1 MPKSKFIKMNSVT
14 DVMNF
19 VKEASKIEGDVT
31 VLKGRYIIDGK
42 SIMGVM
48 SIDMSTGMTVEYP
61 ANAVD
66 FENFIS
72 QFES

>member
-61 ANAVD
+61 ADAIN

-72 QFES
+72 QFEF

>member
-1 MPKSKFIKMNSVT
+1 MPKSKFIKMNSVS

-61 ANAVD
+61 TDAVD

>member
-1 MPKSKFIKMNSVT
+1 MSKSKFIKMNNVT

-61 ANAVD
+61 VDAVD

>member
-19 VKEASKIEGDVT
+19 VKEASKIEEDIT

-61 ANAVD
+61 ADAID

-72 QFES
+72 QFKS

>member
-1 MPKSKFIKMNSVT
+1 MSKSKFIKMDSVT

-42 SIMGVM
+42 SVMGVM

-61 ANAVD
+61 ADAID

>member
-1 MPKSKFIKMNSVT
+1 MPKSKFIKMNSIT

-61 ANAVD
+61 ADAVD

>member
-61 ANAVD
+61 ADAIN

>member
-1 MPKSKFIKMNSVT
+1 MSKSKFIKMNNVT

-61 ANAVD
+61 TDAID

>member
-1 MPKSKFIKMNSVT
+1 MPKSKFIKMNSIT

-31 VLKGRYIIDGK
+31 VLKGRYTIDGK
-42 SIMGVM
+42 SVMGVM

-61 ANAVD
+61 ADAVD

>member
-1 MPKSKFIKMNSVT
+1 MPKSKFIKMNNVT

-48 SIDMSTGMTVEYP
+48 SIDMSTGMIVEYP
-61 ANAVD
+61 ADAVD

-72 QFES
+72 KFES

>member
-1 MPKSKFIKMNSVT
+1 MKTKFIKMSNIKDIV
-14 DVMNF
+14 NF
-19 VKEASKIEGDVT
+19 VNEASKVKSDIN

-42 SIMGVM
+42 SIMGVI
-48 SIDMSTGMTVEYP
+48 SIDVTTGMIVEYP
-61 ANAVD
+61 ADAID

>member
-19 VKEASKIEGDVT
+19 IKEASKIEGDVT

-61 ANAVD
+61 ADAVD

>member
-48 SIDMSTGMTVEYP
+48 SIDMSAGMTVEYP
-61 ANAVD
+61 ADAID

>member
-1 MPKSKFIKMNSVT
+1 MPKSKFIKMNNVT

-48 SIDMSTGMTVEYP
+48 SIDMSTGMIVEYP
-61 ANAVD
+61 ADAVD

>member
-61 ANAVD
+61 ADAVD

>member
-1 MPKSKFIKMNSVT
+1 MPKSKFIKMNNVT

-19 VKEASKIEGDVT
+19 VKEASKIEGDIT

-48 SIDMSTGMTVEYP
+48 SIDMSTGMIVEYP
-61 ANAVD
+61 ADAVD

>member
-61 ANAVD
+61 TDAVN

>member
-14 DVMNF
+14 DIMNF
-19 VKEASKIEGDVT
+19 VKEASKIEGDIT
-31 VLKGRYIIDGK
+31 VLKGKYIIDGK

-61 ANAVD
+61 ADAIN

>member
-61 ANAVD
+61 ADAID

>member
-1 MPKSKFIKMNSVT
+1 MKTKFIKMSDIN
-14 DVMNF
+14 DIANF
-19 VKEASKIEGDVT
+19 VNEASKVESDIN
-31 VLKGRYIIDGK
+31 VLKGRYIINGK

-61 ANAVD
+61 ADAID

>member
-1 MPKSKFIKMNSVT
+1 MSKSKFIKMNSVT

-42 SIMGVM
+42 SVMGVM

-61 ANAVD
+61 ADAID

>member
-1 MPKSKFIKMNSVT
+1 MKKSKFIKITSVN
-14 DVMNF
+14 DVINF
-19 VKEASKIEGDVT
+19 VKEASKIEEDVT
-31 VLKGRYIIDGK
+31 VLKGRYVIDGK

-61 ANAVD
+61 AEAKD

-72 QFES
+72 QFED

>member
-61 ANAVD
+61 TDAVD

>member
-1 MPKSKFIKMNSVT
+1 MPKNKFIKINSVT

-48 SIDMSTGMTVEYP
+48 SIDMSAGMTVEYP
-61 ANAVD
+61 ADAID

>member
-1 MPKSKFIKMNSVT
+1 MKTKFIKMSDINDIV
-14 DVMNF
+14 NF
-19 VKEASKIEGDVT
+19 VNEASKVESDIN
-31 VLKGRYIIDGK
+31 VLKGRYIINGK

-61 ANAVD
+61 ADAID

>member
-1 MPKSKFIKMNSVT
+1 MPKSKFIKMNNVT

-42 SIMGVM
+42 SVMGVM

-61 ANAVD
+61 ADAVD

>member
-42 SIMGVM
+42 SVMGVM

-61 ANAVD
+61 ADAVD

>member
-1 MPKSKFIKMNSVT
+1 MPKSKFIKINSVT

-61 ANAVD
+61 ADAVD

>member
-1 MPKSKFIKMNSVT
+1 MNSVT

-19 VKEASKIEGDVT
+19 VKEASKIEGDIT

-48 SIDMSTGMTVEYP
+48 STDMSTGITVEYL
-61 ANAVD
+61 ADAID

>member
-1 MPKSKFIKMNSVT
+1 MSKSKFIKMNNVT

-61 ANAVD
+61 ADAVD

>member
-1 MPKSKFIKMNSVT
+1 MPKSKFIKMNNVT

-19 VKEASKIEGDVT
+19 VKEASKIEGDIT

-61 ANAVD
+61 ADAID

>member
-1 MPKSKFIKMNSVT
+1 MSKSKFIKMNNVT

-61 ANAVD
+61 ADAID

-72 QFES
+72 QFKS

>member
-19 VKEASKIEGDVT
+19 IKEASKIEGDVT

-61 ANAVD
+61 EDAID

>member
-14 DVMNF
+14 NVMNF

-31 VLKGRYIIDGK
+31 VLKGRYTIDGK
-42 SIMGVM
+42 SVMGVM

-61 ANAVD
+61 ADAVD

>member
-1 MPKSKFIKMNSVT
+1 MSKSKFIKMNNVT

-61 ANAVD
+61 ADAID